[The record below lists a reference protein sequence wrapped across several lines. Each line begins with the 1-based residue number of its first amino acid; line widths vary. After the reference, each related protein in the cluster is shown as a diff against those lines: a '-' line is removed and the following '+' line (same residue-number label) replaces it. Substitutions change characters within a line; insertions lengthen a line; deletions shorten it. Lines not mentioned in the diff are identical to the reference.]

1 MQPTQCKMKT
11 FDSSATKYH
20 DRQMNPESSPTTTKQ
35 PDKIILA
42 GPRRQLLAL
51 FYDVWLLAAVF
62 MVASALT
69 LPMTQGEPVKPGNPF
84 MTTYIF
90 FVWYGFYAWFWT
102 HGGQTLGMRSWKIK
116 LISQSGETVG
126 LWHALLRFISGIP
139 AWLFITTGSYFSLAE
154 QAHMKHPLLDALSKL
169 PASVVLGVGVLLLIS
184 GHMKNSW
191 RNQFSSTQVV
201 LTDDANKKKSEKKN
215 S

>member
-1 MQPTQCKMKT
+1 MSDKKIPTPVKQPPQQAK
-11 FDSSATKYH
+11 
-20 DRQMNPESSPTTTKQ
+20 
-35 PDKIILA
+35 PDKIALA
-42 GPRRQLLAL
+42 GPGRQLLAL

-69 LPMTQGEPVKPGNPF
+69 LPITQGEPVKPGNPF
-84 MTTYIF
+84 MTSYIF

-116 LISQSGETVG
+116 LISQTGEAVG

-139 AWLFITTGSYFSLAE
+139 AWLFITAGGYFSFADQPE
-154 QAHMKHPLLDALSKL
+154 MKHPVLDALSKL
-169 PASVVLGVGVLLLIS
+169 PGSVVLGAGILLLIS
-184 GHMKNSW
+184 GHMKRSW

-201 LTDDANKKKSEKKN
+201 STQNISSQNISPGKNKK
-215 S
+215 